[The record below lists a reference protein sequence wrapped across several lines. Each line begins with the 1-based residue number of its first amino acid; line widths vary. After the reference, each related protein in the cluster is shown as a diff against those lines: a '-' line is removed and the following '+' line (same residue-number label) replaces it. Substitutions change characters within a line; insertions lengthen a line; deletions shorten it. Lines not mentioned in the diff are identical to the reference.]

1 MGALTSGERGT
12 LVTIGVAVNAVGN
25 AIPIIFVFPRKHF
38 KAHFIQDGPPG
49 CIGTANG
56 TGWMQEADFLVF
68 IIHFVKHTQ
77 SSRDHPVLLLLDNHG
92 SHLSV
97 EAIDYCKANGVVLFS
112 FPPHCSHKLQPLD
125 RSVFRSLK
133 HFVSE
138 ASDMWMKNNPGQN
151 MSIYNI
157 PSIVKSACPLAL
169 TPSNIISGF
178 RVSGVFPF
186 NPNVFKDSE
195 FLPSAVTDRPNP
207 IDDNTNVESENQ
219 PPSNSMTD
227 ENVIWIDE
235 SDIPV
240 DSDLLPMHFQPV
252 SPPFQLDESET
263 LEVPVASSSL
273 FDPEKVSPIPV
284 APPRKKQNRGRPKRH
299 SAVLKTRR
307 NEIP

>member
-1 MGALTSGERGT
+1 
-12 LVTIGVAVNAVGN
+12 
-25 AIPIIFVFPRKHF
+25 
-38 KAHFIQDGPPG
+38 
-49 CIGTANG
+49 
-56 TGWMQEADFLVF
+56 MQEADFLVF
-68 IIHFVKHTQ
+68 IKHFVKHTR
-77 SSRDHPVLLLLDNHG
+77 SSRDHLVLLLLDNHG

-169 TPSNIISGF
+169 TPLNIISGF
-178 RVSGVFPF
+178 RVSGMFPF

-219 PPSNSMTD
+219 PPSNSAKM
-227 ENVIWIDE
+227 
-235 SDIPV
+235 
-240 DSDLLPMHFQPV
+240 
-252 SPPFQLDESET
+252 
-263 LEVPVASSSL
+263 
-273 FDPEKVSPIPV
+273 
-284 APPRKKQNRGRPKRH
+284 
-299 SAVLKTRR
+299 
-307 NEIP
+307 